1 MVVVVAALKLNGTS
15 LTMVPPFVWL
25 LSTLVRYVAEKVDGV
40 VTWCKRN
47 HGGARLERVVYA
59 LDTADNERRV
69 ALKFFEVQARG
80 RL

>member
-1 MVVVVAALKLNGTS
+1 MVVVVVALEDEWHIVDHGAT
-15 LTMVPPFVWL
+15 FWL